1 MSETRTLK
9 AEKRERAGKGGA
21 RAARRAGLVPAV
33 IYGDKKDPVTI
44 TLEERDI
51 VRELFT
57 PGFFTHLFD
66 IKIGN
71 KKEQVLA
78 RDVQLH
84 PVKELPLHVDFL
96 RVSAKSRVNVEVP
109 VHFINDEECKGIK
122 VGGVL
127 NVVRHTVELDC
138 NAGNIPEYIEIDLI
152 GYDVG
157 DSIHISEVALPDDVA
172 PTISDR
178 DFTIATIAAPS
189 ALKGADEEE
198 EEGEEGEEGEAEEGE
213 AAEGSAEGEDSGE
226 GEESSEK

>member
-1 MSETRTLK
+1 MSETRTLN

-33 IYGDKKDPVTI
+33 IYGAKKDPVTI

-96 RVSAKSRVNVEVP
+96 RVSAKSRVSVEVP

-138 NAGNIPEYIEIDLI
+138 SAANIPEHIEIDLT

-157 DSIHISEVALPDDVA
+157 DSIHISEVSLPDDVA

-189 ALKGADEEE
+189 ALKGEDEE
-198 EEGEEGEEGEAEEGE
+198 EEGEEDEAEEGE
-213 AAEGSAEGEDSGE
+213 GAEEASEEEGSEEA
-226 GEESSEK
+226 EESSKE

>member
-21 RAARRAGLVPAV
+21 RAVRRAGMVPAV
-33 IYGDKKDPVTI
+33 IYGAKKDPVLI
-44 TLEERDI
+44 TLEERDM
-51 VRELFT
+51 VREIYT
-57 PGFFTHLFD
+57 PGFFTHLFN
-66 IKIGN
+66 IEVGG

-84 PVKELPLHVDFL
+84 PVKELPMHVDFL
-96 RVSAKSRVNVEVP
+96 RVSAKSRVSVEVP

-138 NAGNIPEYIEIDLI
+138 SAANIPEYIEIDLT

-157 DSIHISEVALPDDVA
+157 DSIHISEVSLPNDVA
-172 PTISDR
+172 PTITDR

-189 ALKGADEEE
+189 ALKGEDEE
-198 EEGEEGEEGEAEEGE
+198 EEGEEEESEEGEADEETSAEEGSEE
-213 AAEGSAEGEDSGE
+213 A
-226 GEESSEK
+226 EESSKE

>member
-33 IYGDKKDPVTI
+33 IYGDKKDPVPI
-44 TLEERDI
+44 TLEERDM
-51 VRELFT
+51 VREIYT

-71 KKEQVLA
+71 RKEQVLA

-96 RVSAKSRVNVEVP
+96 RVSAKSRVSVEVP
-109 VHFINDEECKGIK
+109 VHFINEEECKGIK

-127 NVVRHTVELDC
+127 NIVRHTVELDC
-138 NAGNIPEYIEIDLI
+138 SAANIPEYIEIDLS

-157 DSIHISEVALPDDVA
+157 DSIHISEVSLPDDVA
-172 PTISDR
+172 PTITDR
-178 DFTIATIAAPS
+178 DFTIATIATPS
-189 ALKGADEEE
+189 ALKGADEE
-198 EEGEEGEEGEAEEGE
+198 EEGEEGEAEEGE
-213 AAEGSAEGEDSGE
+213 AAEETAEGESSEE
-226 GEESSEK
+226 GEESSKE